1 LTPAPRDPPA
11 EGPPAPFPRRARDA
25 HKGSVGTVLVVA
37 GSRGM
42 SGAAVLTGEAAL
54 RSGAGLV
61 TVASPDQ
68 TQRAVEL
75 KTTCLVTKPL
85 PETATGALARGAL
98 DALPGLIE
106 GKGALAVGPGL
117 SRDPETVE
125 VVRALVAWLGRAVGP
140 RLVLDADGLNAFEG
154 QADLLRAVAGRAV
167 LTPHPGEFARLVGA
181 SPEALNDR
189 SSARVARDRR
199 ASLEAFVART
209 GVTTLLKGAGTLV
222 GRARPGGGVDLWE
235 NTTGNPGMATA
246 GSGDVLTGVV
256 AALLAAGLEPWDAAR
271 LGAWL
276 HGRAGDLAAREW
288 GWAALTAT
296 DLLPAL
302 GRAIREVEVR

>member
-1 LTPAPRDPPA
+1 MTPAPRDPPA

-75 KTTCLVTKPL
+75 KTTCLVTRPL
-85 PETATGALARGAL
+85 PETASGALARAAL
-98 DALPGLIE
+98 DALPALLE
-106 GKGALAVGPGL
+106 GKRALAVGPGL

-125 VVRALVAWLGRAVGP
+125 VVRGLVAWLGRGGGP
-140 RLVLDADGLNAFEG
+140 PLVLDADGLNAFEG
-154 QADLLRAVAGRAV
+154 EADLLRAVAGRAV
-167 LTPHPGEFARLVGA
+167 LTPHPGEFARLAGA
-181 SPEALNDR
+181 YSPA
-189 SSARVARDRR
+189 DRR
-199 ASLEAFVART
+199 GSLEAFVART

-222 GRARPGGGVDLWE
+222 GRARPGGGVELWE
-235 NTTGNPGMATA
+235 NSTGNPGMATA

-276 HGRAGDLAAREW
+276 HGRAGDLAARDW

>member
-61 TVASPDQ
+61 TVASPDH

-75 KTTCLVTKPL
+75 KTTCLVTRPL

-98 DALPGLIE
+98 DALLGLLE

-125 VVRALVAWLGRAVGP
+125 VVRGLVAGLERRAGP
-140 RLVLDADGLNAFEG
+140 TLVLDADGLNAFEG
-154 QADLLRAVAGRAV
+154 EADLLRAVAGRAV
-167 LTPHPGEFARLVGA
+167 LTPHPGEFARLTGL
-181 SPEALNDR
+181 SREAL
-189 SSARVARDRR
+189 ADRR
-199 ASLEAFVART
+199 GSLEAFVART

-222 GRARPGGGVDLWE
+222 GRARPGGGVELWE
-235 NTTGNPGMATA
+235 NSTGNPGMATA
-246 GSGDVLTGVV
+246 GSGDVLTGVI

-288 GWAALTAT
+288 GWAALVAT

-302 GRAIREVEVR
+302 GRVIREVEVR

>member
-75 KTTCLVTKPL
+75 KTTCLVTRPL
-85 PETATGALARGAL
+85 PETASGALARAAL
-98 DALPGLIE
+98 DALPALLE
-106 GKGALAVGPGL
+106 GKRALAVGPGL

-125 VVRALVAWLGRAVGP
+125 VVRGLVAWLGRGGGP
-140 RLVLDADGLNAFEG
+140 PLVLDADGLNAFEG
-154 QADLLRAVAGRAV
+154 EADLLRAVAGRAV
-167 LTPHPGEFARLVGA
+167 LTPHPGEFARLAGA
-181 SPEALNDR
+181 YSPA
-189 SSARVARDRR
+189 DRR
-199 ASLEAFVART
+199 GSLEAFVART

-222 GRARPGGGVDLWE
+222 GRARPGGGVELWE
-235 NTTGNPGMATA
+235 NSTGNPGMATA

-276 HGRAGDLAAREW
+276 HGRAGDLAARDW